1 MSTGLAQLTNHIA
14 SLQSERA
21 MKGIERAA
29 RGQLA
34 ADPAKAKRRRKTLKE
49 GEEDREEIY
58 EPQDVEQGP
67 QRGNGPASF
76 ALRARRQQY

>member
-1 MSTGLAQLTNHIA
+1 MSTGLAQLNNHITA
-14 SLQSERA
+14 LQSERA

-29 RGQLA
+29 RGQPEP
-34 ADPAKAKRRRKTLKE
+34 DPAKARRRRKTLKD
-49 GEEDREEIY
+49 GEEEREEIY

-67 QRGNGPASF
+67 QRGNGPATF